1 MHGSCVHPSLGGRSG
16 GRPDPA
22 HNLGPSSGGRPLA
35 RLARRR
41 RVHRTRVHRP
51 RVHRLFAPGDV
62 HKPVPR
68 LFVVPLSPPKSLVP
82 VLSPTS
88 QTQPEVSA
96 YPSGRSWQPLGA
108 PALGASEPRGTEAGR
123 GGGAPPADSPH
134 TPLPTLFPFYL
145 QQEKQQVLL
154 PLLLTLR
161 LPRLPPLRLGLE
173 GRQPRCLWKLHLA
186 LLQNKFISVSR
197 SGVFPAVSTH
207 KDVTAIGDS
216 GPPNV
221 NI

>member
-1 MHGSCVHPSLGGRSG
+1 MHGSCVHPSLGGCSG
-16 GRPDPA
+16 GCPDPA

-41 RVHRTRVHRP
+41 RVHRTRVHR
-51 RVHRLFAPGDV
+51 LFVPGDV

-82 VLSPTS
+82 VLSPTP

-123 GGGAPPADSPH
+123 GAPPADSPH

-161 LPRLPPLRLGLE
+161 LPRLPP
-173 GRQPRCLWKLHLA
+173 
-186 LLQNKFISVSR
+186 SVSGWR
-197 SGVFPAVSTH
+197 GVSPGASGSYTLPFFKTSLYLYPEVECFLPCQHTKMSQPSAIPALQM
-207 KDVTAIGDS
+207 
-216 GPPNV
+216 
-221 NI
+221 